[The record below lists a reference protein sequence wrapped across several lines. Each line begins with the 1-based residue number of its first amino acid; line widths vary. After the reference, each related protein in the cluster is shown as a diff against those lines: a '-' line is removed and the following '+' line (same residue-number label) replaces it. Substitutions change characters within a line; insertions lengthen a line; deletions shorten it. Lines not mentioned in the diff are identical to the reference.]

1 MSAKAVAVQKTAL
14 ELTSADRVAR
24 PDAKGR
30 VALGDLTKGVS
41 SYKVF
46 VDKTSQR
53 IVLEPFVEIPA
64 REAWLFENK
73 EALASVKRGLK
84 QSAAGETRSLG
95 SFSKFL
101 TDEDD

>member
-1 MSAKAVAVQKTAL
+1 MHKTQL
-14 ELTSADRVAR
+14 KLTPADRVAR

-46 VDKTSQR
+46 VDEATRR

-64 REAWLFENK
+64 REAWLFDNK
-73 EALASVKRGLK
+73 DALAQVKRGLE
-84 QSAAGETRSLG
+84 QSASGQTRSLG
-95 SFSKFL
+95 SFAEFL

>member
-1 MSAKAVAVQKTAL
+1 MDKMQL
-14 ELTSADRVAR
+14 ELAKVYRVAR

-46 VDKTSQR
+46 VDQTSR
-53 IVLEPFVEIPA
+53 CIVLEPFVEIPA

-73 EALASVKRGLK
+73 DALAQVKRGLA
-84 QSAAGETRSLG
+84 QSAAGQARSLG
-95 SFSKFL
+95 SFAEFL
-101 TDEDD
+101 TDEDG

>member
-1 MSAKAVAVQKTAL
+1 MDKVQL
-14 ELTSADRVAR
+14 QLTTVDRVAR

-46 VDKTSQR
+46 VDEASHR

-64 REAWLFENK
+64 REAWLFENR
-73 EALASVKRGLK
+73 EALSSVRRGLE
-84 QSAAGETRSLG
+84 QSAAGQTRSLG
-95 SFSKFL
+95 SFAEFL